1 MANHA
6 WTKEAKRNEQKRD
19 FFCIVRDAFRCF
31 AQRSSSVLGSAW
43 AFCGAVLVIV
53 VWLVT
58 GPTFHFSDTWQL
70 IINTA
75 TTVITFLMVFL
86 IQNTQNRDAKAMHL
100 KLDELIRAVKG
111 ARNQLVDLENLSDD
125 ELKNLEAQF
134 QRLRKEAESSP
145 THSDNGHPA
154 NCAKSNCH
162 YSGRFIAAHC
172 KVTAFASNLWR
183 MTSVWELANPQLQDL
198 AVYEPGKP
206 IEETARELGVDPS
219 TIIKLASNENPLGPS
234 PKALQAMRAALEN
247 AHLYPDGSGFY
258 LRKALAA
265 KLSVAPENVILGNGS
280 NEVIEFLGHA
290 FLNPGD
296 DVITC
301 QYAFIVYK
309 LLATAFGVRT
319 IETPSP
325 DYQQN
330 LDATLDAITAKTRI
344 IFIPNPNNPTGTLI
358 SQRAIDSFM
367 SRVPDSIIVVFDE
380 AYFEFLDDP
389 PDTLRF
395 VRDGRNV
402 VVLRTFSKIH
412 GLAGVRIGY
421 AIAPP
426 DMTEV
431 LHKTRQPF
439 NVNSI
444 AHAGAIA
451 ALDDEAHLRETKRV
465 IDEGRAY
472 LQEQFAEMQIPF
484 VPAAA
489 NFLMVNVGDG
499 CAVFQKLLQR
509 KIIVRPLKGYGLPE
523 WVRISVGTMEENR
536 QLIAALRDIMRSH

>member
-1 MANHA
+1 
-6 WTKEAKRNEQKRD
+6 
-19 FFCIVRDAFRCF
+19 
-31 AQRSSSVLGSAW
+31 
-43 AFCGAVLVIV
+43 
-53 VWLVT
+53 
-58 GPTFHFSDTWQL
+58 
-70 IINTA
+70 
-75 TTVITFLMVFL
+75 
-86 IQNTQNRDAKAMHL
+86 
-100 KLDELIRAVKG
+100 
-111 ARNQLVDLENLSDD
+111 
-125 ELKNLEAQF
+125 
-134 QRLRKEAESSP
+134 
-145 THSDNGHPA
+145 
-154 NCAKSNCH
+154 
-162 YSGRFIAAHC
+162 
-172 KVTAFASNLWR
+172 
-183 MTSVWELANPQLQDL
+183 MTSVWELANRQLREL

-234 PKALQAMRAALEN
+234 PKALQAMHTALEK

-258 LRKALAA
+258 LRKAIAA
-265 KLSVAPENVILGNGS
+265 KLSIAPDNIILGNGS

-330 LDATLDAITAKTRI
+330 LDATLEAITAKTRM

-358 SQRAIDSFM
+358 SKRAIDSFM
-367 SRVPDSIIVVFDE
+367 SLVPDGIVVVFDE

-395 VRDGRNV
+395 VRDGRNT

-412 GLAGVRIGY
+412 GLAGLRIGY
-421 AIAPP
+421 GIAPP
-426 DMTEV
+426 EMTEV

-451 ALDDEAHLRETKRV
+451 ALDDEAHLIETKRV
-465 IDEGRAY
+465 VDEGRAY
-472 LQEQFAEMQIPF
+472 LQKQFAEMQIPF
-484 VPAAA
+484 VPAVA

-536 QLIAALRDIMRSH
+536 QLVAALRDLLL